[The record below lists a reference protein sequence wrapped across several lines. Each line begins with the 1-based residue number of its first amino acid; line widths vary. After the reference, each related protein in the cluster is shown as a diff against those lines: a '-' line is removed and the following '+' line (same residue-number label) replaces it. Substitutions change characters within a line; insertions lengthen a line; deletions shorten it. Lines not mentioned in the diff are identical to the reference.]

1 MKGSLDLRDDPSPA
15 LLSEALAS
23 LSARIGAGNR
33 ILVLDATRAIV
44 PVEGGRLQVGVVCA
58 LAGGPAFLILLR
70 RGAAGA
76 WRA

>member
-1 MKGSLDLRDDPSPA
+1 VPATLLAGAA
-15 LLSEALAS
+15 LLVLA
-23 LSARIGAGNR
+23 
-33 ILVLDATRAIV
+33 DATRAIV
-44 PVEGGRLQVGVVCA
+44 PVEGGRLPVGVVCA